1 MNADIVPRART
12 SHSQTRKE
20 EAYRLILD
28 MILHGEVKEYEY
40 LAEQRL
46 AEAFGMSRAPVRE
59 ALHTLCTER
68 IMESVPRMGY
78 RVAPISLREILD
90 CIDVRL
96 LLETECVR
104 RACLNRSPAS
114 LELLDDIIVRYSH
127 AVDSDE
133 NLRLWI
139 SSADSIHLFLA
150 EMSNNVILA
159 RSILPII
166 DLIRRASIQLIH
178 DGRLKPKDE
187 HLHVA
192 ILRAVRDGDSE
203 KAQALMREDILVLKN
218 ILLQR

>member
-1 MNADIVPRART
+1 MNADIIARAR
-12 SHSQTRKE
+12 SSQNQTRKE

-28 MILHGEVKEYEY
+28 MILRGEVKEYEY

-59 ALHTLCTER
+59 ALHALCTER

-96 LLETECVR
+96 LLETESVR
-104 RACLNRSPAS
+104 RACLNRTPAS
-114 LELLDDIIVRYSH
+114 LELLDDIIVRYRQ
-127 AVDSDE
+127 ANDSDE

-192 ILRAVRDGDSE
+192 VLEAVRAGESE

>member
-1 MNADIVPRART
+1 MNADIVVRARAAQ
-12 SHSQTRKE
+12 SQTRKE

-28 MILHGEVKEYEY
+28 MILHGEVKEYEF

-59 ALHTLCTER
+59 ALHALCTER

-90 CIDVRL
+90 CVEVRL
-96 LLETECVR
+96 LLETESVR
-104 RACLNRSPAS
+104 RACLNRSPES
-114 LELLDDIIVRYSH
+114 LEMLDDLIVRYSC
-127 AVDSDE
+127 VNDSDE
-133 NLRLWI
+133 NLHLWI

-159 RSILPII
+159 RCIAPII

-178 DGRLKPKDE
+178 EGRLKPKEE
-187 HLHVA
+187 HLHVS
-192 ILRAVRDGDSE
+192 ILKAVRDGDSE